1 MWVGLAPVLIDSG
14 EVCACDGSRQM
25 QSGSYVGRQSFDV
38 KSSSMQYARDR
49 TSGGWGHKV
58 QERSGGEWSRRLQLQ
73 P

>member
-38 KSSSMQYARDR
+38 KSSSMQYAQDR
-49 TSGGWGHKV
+49 TSGGWGHKCT
-58 QERSGGEWSRRLQLQ
+58 GEIWR
-73 P
+73 